1 MPPIALR
8 PRSSFE
14 IIDAGVQLLRQHYG
28 ELVTISALFMIPVLI
43 GRVFLVPQQFMSP
56 TQVADLTTNSAA
68 LAGNSA
74 GLLGISLWGV
84 LSFVFGSLSTAAT
97 VVIVSDSYLGRE
109 VTVGAAISRVLEKL
123 WVVLGAVLLQG
134 FIVGIGFFFLI
145 IGAVIF
151 GCWFFATTTVVM
163 VEGKGITAALG
174 RSRELARG
182 YVGKIFG
189 TIALAAFLVWLVDFL
204 VGIIVFAIA
213 TRFSVGAFA
222 LNLGPYVLGI
232 FVVPFIN
239 VVHHTSLL
247 RPANQER
254 RLRPRAHG
262 ERTGF
267 RRGIVA
273 GRARRSSVVS
283 TFYFLRFYFLGR
295 AAPVASA
302 SPPPFL
308 SLIG

>member
-28 ELVTISALFMIPVLI
+28 ELVTVSALFMIPVLI
-43 GRVFLVPQQFMSP
+43 GRVFLVSNTQFMSP
-56 TQVADLTTNSAA
+56 DQVTVLTTSGPTAFPGGAA
-68 LAGNSA
+68 GMLGTAG
-74 GLLGISLWGV
+74 WGV

-97 VVIVSDSYLGRE
+97 IVIVSDSYLGRE
-109 VTVGAAISRVLEKL
+109 VTVGAAISRVLERF

-134 FIVGIGFFFLI
+134 LIVGFGFFLLI

-151 GCWFFATTTVVM
+151 GCWFFATTNVVM

-204 VGIIVFAIA
+204 VGILVFAIA
-213 TRFSVGAFA
+213 TRFRAGPIA
-222 LNLGPYVLGI
+222 LNIGPYVLGI
-232 FVVPFIN
+232 FVVPFFN
-239 VVHHTSLL
+239 VVVTLL
-247 RPANQER
+247 YYD
-254 RLRPRAHG
+254 LRIRK
-262 ERTGF
+262 EGF
-267 RRGIVA
+267 DLELMA
-273 GRARRSSVVS
+273 KE
-283 TFYFLRFYFLGR
+283 LGFS
-295 AAPVASA
+295 AA
-302 SPPPFL
+302 
-308 SLIG
+308 